1 MNDTVGTQRA
11 WARVAGLMYLVTLV
25 VDIGGIRVDSA
36 AMSRALLFAGAW
48 CVIPLALGLFG
59 ALRPFAAAAAGW
71 ALSFRLLEAAL
82 GVLTITVEVAG
93 VHARLAGSRLGMGV
107 LEFAHWASAAEL
119 SAFIFTIGSTIFF
132 FLFLR
137 SGYIPR
143 VLAGWGLFSSVLSF
157 GTCGMHLVRPA
168 LPAMTMTAWV
178 PMLIAEVSTGLW
190 LLIKAVRVKSS
201 RTAVTEPALRAG

>member
-11 WARVAGLMYLVTLV
+11 WAREAGLMYLVTLA

-36 AMSRALLFAGAW
+36 AMSRALLFAGAL

-93 VHARLAGSRLGMGV
+93 VHARLAGSRLEMGV
-107 LEFAHWASAAEL
+107 LEFAHWASGAEL
-119 SAFIFTIGSTIFF
+119 SAFLFTIGSTIFF

-190 LLIKAVRVKSS
+190 LLIKGVRVKSS
-201 RTAVTEPALRAG
+201 RAAVTEPALRAG